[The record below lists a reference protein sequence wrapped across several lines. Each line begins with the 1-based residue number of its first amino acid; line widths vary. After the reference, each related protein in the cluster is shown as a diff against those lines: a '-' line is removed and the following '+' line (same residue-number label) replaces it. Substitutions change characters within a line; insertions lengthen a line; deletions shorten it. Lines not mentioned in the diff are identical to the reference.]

1 MNSQES
7 RMTKRLAK
15 GKTKRAQSKTTQVQ
29 HIRRDKPTLVVFEL
43 EGDGEFEISS
53 GSGSFS
59 GWIRVDMVNPS
70 DGPGDFPVIMRT
82 IMTAAL
88 AKRFGEGLVEVS
100 NKMTK
105 EVN

>member
-1 MNSQES
+1 MA
-7 RMTKRLAK
+7 KRSAK
-15 GKTKRAQSKTTQVQ
+15 GKTRAQSVQTKRAQSKTTQVQ

-43 EGDGEFEISS
+43 EGDGEFEIFS

-59 GWIRVDMVNPS
+59 GWIRVDMVNLP